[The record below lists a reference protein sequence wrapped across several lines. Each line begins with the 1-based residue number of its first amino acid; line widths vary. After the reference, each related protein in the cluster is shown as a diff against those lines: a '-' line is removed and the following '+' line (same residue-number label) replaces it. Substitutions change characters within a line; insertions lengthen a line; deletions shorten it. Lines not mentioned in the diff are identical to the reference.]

1 MKFITTSM
9 TCNSRNSNLVGVIA
23 GTIVAVGSL
32 LGQPS
37 SASSSAPMISAQA
50 SKNVQAL
57 DLVLGKSTVV
67 DVPVAIKRA
76 SLADPAIADAI
87 VLSPKQIYVTGKGY
101 GSTNLTLW
109 GKDDQILAIFDVEVA
124 LDVARLSEQFSRLLP
139 EETNIHL
146 ASSNDHLTL
155 SGTISSPAKLSQ
167 ALAVAEA
174 FAPKKVIN
182 LLKIYPDPPGDA
194 KAGEL
199 DQVTVEVIRG
209 TSVNAVKF

>member
-1 MKFITTSM
+1 MKSITRTTSQHARLAGVLAGAIVAAG
-9 TCNSRNSNLVGVIA
+9 SLVGQPLLA
-23 GTIVAVGSL
+23 G
-32 LGQPS
+32 S
-37 SASSSAPMISAQA
+37 SASIISAHA
-50 SKNVQAL
+50 GKNVQAL

-76 SLADPAIADAI
+76 SLADPAIADAM
-87 VLSPKQIYVTGKGY
+87 VLSPTQIYVTGKGF

-124 LDVARLSEQFSRLLP
+124 LDVARLTKKFSRLLP
-139 EETNIHL
+139 EETNLHL
-146 ASSNDHLTL
+146 VCSNDHLTL

-182 LLKIYPDPPGDA
+182 LLKIYPELPSDA
-194 KAGEL
+194 KVSDR

-209 TSVNAVKF
+209 TAVNAVRF

>member
-1 MKFITTSM
+1 MKFIARSK
-9 TCNSRNSNLVGVIA
+9 SQNLSFASVIA
-23 GTIVAVGSL
+23 GTIVAAGSL
-32 LGQPS
+32 LGQPLW
-37 SASSSAPMISAQA
+37 ASSSPPTILAQA
-50 SKNVQAL
+50 SKDVQAL

-76 SLADPAIADAI
+76 SLANPAIADAI
-87 VLSPKQIYVTGKGY
+87 VLSPKQIYVTGKGF

-109 GKDDQILAIFDVEVA
+109 GKDDQILVIFDVEVV
-124 LDVARLSEQFSRLLP
+124 LDVARLTKKFSRLLP
-139 EETNIHL
+139 EETNLHL
-146 ASSNDHLTL
+146 VCSNDHLTL

-182 LLKIYPDPPGDA
+182 LLKIYPELPSDA
-194 KAGEL
+194 KVNDR

-209 TSVNAVKF
+209 TAVNSVRF

>member
-1 MKFITTSM
+1 MKSLLLKANVSVM
-9 TCNSRNSNLVGVIA
+9 LA

-32 LGQPS
+32 SAHS
-37 SASSSAPMISAQA
+37 SLAGTAAAISAQA
-50 SKNVQAL
+50 SKDVQAL

-87 VLSPKQIYVTGKGY
+87 VLSPKQIYVTGKGF

-109 GKDDQILAIFDVEVA
+109 GKDDEIMAIFDVEVA
-124 LDVARLSEQFSRLLP
+124 LDVTRLKEQYTRLLP
-139 EETNIHL
+139 EETNLHL

-155 SGTISSPAKLSQ
+155 SGTISSPAKLAQ
-167 ALAVAEA
+167 ALALAEA
-174 FAPKKVIN
+174 YAPKRVIN

-194 KAGEL
+194 TPADL
-199 DQVTVEVIRG
+199 DSVTVEVIRG
-209 TSVNAVKF
+209 TAVDAVKF

>member
-1 MKFITTSM
+1 MKSITRSKVQ
-9 TCNSRNSNLVGVIA
+9 NFNFASVLA
-23 GTIVAVGSL
+23 GTIVAAWSL
-32 LGQPS
+32 LGQPLLAGS
-37 SASSSAPMISAQA
+37 STPTLSAQA
-50 SKNVQAL
+50 GKHIQAL

-124 LDVARLSEQFSRLLP
+124 LDVARLEKRFSRLLP
-139 EETNIHL
+139 EETNLHL
-146 ASSNDHLTL
+146 SSSNDHLTL

-167 ALAVAEA
+167 TLAVAEA
-174 FAPKKVIN
+174 FSPKKVIN
-182 LLKIYPDPPGDA
+182 LLKIYPELPSEA
-194 KAGEL
+194 KTNDRE
-199 DQVTVEVIRG
+199 QVSVEVIRG
-209 TSVNAVKF
+209 TTVNAVKF

>member
-1 MKFITTSM
+1 MKSITRSKVQ
-9 TCNSRNSNLVGVIA
+9 NFNFASLLA
-23 GTIVAVGSL
+23 GTIVTAGSL
-32 LGQPS
+32 LGQPLLAGS
-37 SASSSAPMISAQA
+37 STPTLSAQA
-50 SKNVQAL
+50 SKHIQAL

-87 VLSPKQIYVTGKGY
+87 VLSPKQIYVTGKGF

-124 LDVARLSEQFSRLLP
+124 LDVARLKERFRRLLP
-139 EETNIHL
+139 EETNL
-146 ASSNDHLTL
+146 QLVSSNDHLTL

-174 FAPKKVIN
+174 YSPKKVIN
-182 LLKIYPDPPGDA
+182 LLKIYPELPSEA
-194 KAGEL
+194 KTNDRE
-199 DQVTVEVIRG
+199 QVSVEVIRG
-209 TSVNAVKF
+209 TTVNAVKF

>member
-1 MKFITTSM
+1 MKYILRSK
-9 TCNSRNSNLVGVIA
+9 SWNSNIASVVA
-23 GTIVAVGSL
+23 GTIIVAGSL
-32 LGQPS
+32 LGEPLL
-37 SASSSAPMISAQA
+37 ASGSAPMILAQA
-50 SKNVQAL
+50 SKKVQPL

-87 VLSPKQIYVTGKGY
+87 VLSPRQLYVTGKGY

-109 GKDDQILAIFDVEVA
+109 GRDDQVLAIFDVEVA
-124 LDVARLSEQFSRLLP
+124 LDVTRLKDQFSRLLP
-139 EETNIHL
+139 DETNIHL

-174 FAPKKVIN
+174 YAPKKVIN
-182 LLKIYPDPPGDA
+182 LLKIYPDPPGEA
-194 KAGEL
+194 KPVDLE
-199 DQVTVEVIRG
+199 QVTVEVIRG

>member
-1 MKFITTSM
+1 MKYILRSK
-9 TCNSRNSNLVGVIA
+9 SWNSNIASVVA
-23 GTIVAVGSL
+23 GTIIVAGSL
-32 LGQPS
+32 LGGPLL
-37 SASSSAPMISAQA
+37 ASGSAPMILAQA
-50 SKNVQAL
+50 SKKVQPL

-87 VLSPKQIYVTGKGY
+87 VLSPRQLYVTGKGY

-109 GKDDQILAIFDVEVA
+109 GRDDQVLAIFDVEVA
-124 LDVARLSEQFSRLLP
+124 LDVTRLKDQFSRLLP
-139 EETNIHL
+139 DETNIHL

-174 FAPKKVIN
+174 YAPKKVIN
-182 LLKIYPDPPGDA
+182 LLKIYPDPPGEA
-194 KAGEL
+194 KPVDLE
-199 DQVTVEVIRG
+199 QVTVEVIRG

>member
-1 MKFITTSM
+1 MKSIIRSTSQY
-9 TCNSRNSNLVGVIA
+9 SNLASVIA
-23 GTIVAVGSL
+23 GTIVAAGSL
-32 LGQPS
+32 LGQPLL
-37 SASSSAPMISAQA
+37 ASSSAPMISAQA
-50 SKNVQAL
+50 STDVQAL

-109 GKDDQILAIFDVEVA
+109 GKDDQILAIFDVEVS
-124 LDVARLSEQFSRLLP
+124 LDVVRLMQKFSQLLP
-139 EETNIHL
+139 EETNLHL
-146 ASSNDHLTL
+146 TSSNDHLTI

-182 LLKIYPDPPGDA
+182 LLKVYP
-194 KAGEL
+194 EL
-199 DQVTVEVIRG
+199 PSEVKVSDREQVTVEVIRG

>member
-1 MKFITTSM
+1 MKSITRTTSQHARLAGVLAGAIVAAG
-9 TCNSRNSNLVGVIA
+9 SLVGQPLLA
-23 GTIVAVGSL
+23 G
-32 LGQPS
+32 S
-37 SASSSAPMISAQA
+37 SASIISAHA
-50 SKNVQAL
+50 GKNVQAL

-76 SLADPAIADAI
+76 SLADPAIADAM
-87 VLSPKQIYVTGKGY
+87 VLSPTQIYVTGKGF

-109 GKDDQILAIFDVEVA
+109 GKDGQIMAIFDVEVA
-124 LDVARLSEQFSRLLP
+124 LDVARLTKKFSRLLP
-139 EETNIHL
+139 EETNLHL
-146 ASSNDHLTL
+146 VCSNDHLTL

-182 LLKIYPDPPGDA
+182 LLKIYPELPSDA
-194 KAGEL
+194 KVSDR

-209 TSVNAVKF
+209 TAVNAVRF

>member
-1 MKFITTSM
+1 MNVIARSKSQYSKFA
-9 TCNSRNSNLVGVIA
+9 GVIA
-23 GTIVAVGSL
+23 GTIMVALS
-32 LGQPS
+32 GQPLL
-37 SASSSAPMISAQA
+37 ASSSAPMISAQA
-50 SKNVQAL
+50 SKDVQAL
-57 DLVLGKSTVV
+57 DLILGKSTVV

-124 LDVARLSEQFSRLLP
+124 LDVSRLKDQFSRLLP
-139 EETNIHL
+139 EETNLRL

-174 FAPKKVIN
+174 YAPKKVIN
-182 LLKIYPDPPGDA
+182 LLKIYPDVPSDA
-194 KAGEL
+194 KVGDL

>member
-1 MKFITTSM
+1 MKSITRTTSQHARLAGVLAGAIVAAG
-9 TCNSRNSNLVGVIA
+9 SLVGQPLLA
-23 GTIVAVGSL
+23 G
-32 LGQPS
+32 S
-37 SASSSAPMISAQA
+37 SASIISAHA
-50 SKNVQAL
+50 GKNVQAL

-76 SLADPAIADAI
+76 SLADPAIADAM
-87 VLSPKQIYVTGKGY
+87 VLSPTQIYVTGKGF

-124 LDVARLSEQFSRLLP
+124 LDVARLTKKFSRLLP
-139 EETNIHL
+139 EETNLHL
-146 ASSNDHLTL
+146 VCSNDHLTL

-182 LLKIYPDPPGDA
+182 LLKIYPELPSDA
-194 KAGEL
+194 KVSDR

-209 TSVNAVKF
+209 TSVNTVKF

>member
-1 MKFITTSM
+1 MKTITRSTSQHARLAGVLAGAIVAAG
-9 TCNSRNSNLVGVIA
+9 SLVGQPLLA
-23 GTIVAVGSL
+23 G
-32 LGQPS
+32 S
-37 SASSSAPMISAQA
+37 SASIISAHA
-50 SKNVQAL
+50 GKNVQAL

-76 SLADPAIADAI
+76 SLADPAIADAM
-87 VLSPKQIYVTGKGY
+87 VLSPTQIYVTGKGF

-124 LDVARLSEQFSRLLP
+124 LDVARLTKKFSRLLP
-139 EETNIHL
+139 EETNLHL
-146 ASSNDHLTL
+146 VCSNDHLTL

-182 LLKIYPDPPGDA
+182 LLKIYPELPSDA
-194 KAGEL
+194 KVSDR

-209 TSVNAVKF
+209 TAVNSVRF